1 MTRDEAVGA
10 VLKLLVTGG
19 WLAGVV
25 DELNAA
31 PGPETPAPAIR
42 LGPTI
47 RRL

>member
-1 MTRDEAVGA
+1 MTRDEAVSA

-19 WLAGVV
+19 WLADAA
-25 DELNAA
+25 DETNGT
-31 PGPETPAPAIR
+31 PGPGTPVPTIR

>member
-1 MTRDEAVGA
+1 MTREEAVGT

-19 WLAGVV
+19 WLTDEADEPDGTPPAG
-25 DELNAA
+25 A
-31 PGPETPAPAIR
+31 PTPTIR

>member
-1 MTRDEAVGA
+1 MTRAEAVSA

-19 WLAGVV
+19 LAGDADVP
-25 DELNAA
+25 DGT
-31 PGPETPAPAIR
+31 PGPGMPAPAIR

>member
-19 WLAGVV
+19 WLPG
-25 DELNAA
+25 AA
-31 PGPETPAPAIR
+31 AEPNGIPVPGTPAPAIR